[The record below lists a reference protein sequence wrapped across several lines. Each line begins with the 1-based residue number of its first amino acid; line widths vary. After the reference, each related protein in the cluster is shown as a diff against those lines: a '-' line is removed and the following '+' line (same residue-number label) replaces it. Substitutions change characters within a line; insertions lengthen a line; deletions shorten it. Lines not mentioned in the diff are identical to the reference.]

1 MKILLATD
9 LSLEA
14 ESAARWAL
22 DLRERILTSDRPASL
37 SALYVAP
44 PEHYSVRSGERL
56 AENADINA
64 RQTHQV
70 RDWLRT
76 LSPTTDDIDILLAE
90 GKPASVITDFCQKHH
105 VDWLVLGTSG
115 AGAISRALLGST
127 ALKLAHRAPCKTVL
141 VQPDHDTLSAAPR
154 LSVAVDFLPGSQ
166 AALFS
171 GAHLAHLTGAHL
183 DLVHILHDT
192 PTPTL
197 NTGLVNYLSPQ
208 DLDQLSERTRECLIE
223 LGAQV
228 KTLYPELT
236 FASHVYAGPTVATLT
251 HHCETQPVDLLILGK
266 KSRSALQDRALGS
279 IASAMARKHPTSLML
294 VPPEEHL
301 NT

>member
-22 DLRERILTSDRPASL
+22 DLRERILATERSASL

-44 PEHYSVRSGERL
+44 PEHYSANAGERL
-56 AENADINA
+56 AENPDINA

-70 RDWLRT
+70 REWLRT
-76 LSPTTDDIDILLAE
+76 LSPHTDDIDILLEE
-90 GKPASVITDFCQKHH
+90 GKPATVITNYCTTHQ

-115 AGAISRALLGST
+115 AGAISRAMLGST
-127 ALKLAHRAPCKTVL
+127 AMKLVHRAPCKTVL
-141 VQPDHDTLSAAPR
+141 VQPDHATLSEPPG
-154 LSVAVDFLPGSQ
+154 LSVALDFMPGSQ

-171 GAHLAHLTGAHL
+171 AAHLAHLTGAQL

-208 DLDQLSERTRECLIE
+208 DIDQLTERTRECLIE
-223 LGAQV
+223 LGVEV

-236 FASHVYAGPTVATLT
+236 FESHVYAGPTVATLT
-251 HHCETQPVDLLILGK
+251 QHCETHSVDLLILGK

-294 VPPEEHL
+294 VPPEDHL
-301 NT
+301 DR